1 MRKHPEQ
8 LQGKKQSSNRTT
20 FCWAYPSDLEQFYA
34 FYCARYENISYN
46 DFLHLGLTE
55 ALMKLNSIPE
65 SEPLY
70 KIIKSR
76 TISLAKIKDKS
87 ERKYWAELKKINNG
101 LRIAY
106 DKYKTDANYSNELLL
121 KYQNYFPYID
131 KFKKSII
138 FKIIKKFR
146 RK

>member
-1 MRKHPEQ
+1 MRKHPEE

-87 ERKYWAELKKINNG
+87 ERKYWAELKKINKIPAIY
-101 LRIAY
+101 LSV
-106 DKYKTDANYSNELLL
+106 KELD
-121 KYQNYFPYID
+121 N
-131 KFKKSII
+131 I
-138 FKIIKKFR
+138 FKEEVNGRKKLN
-146 RK
+146 KI

>member
-87 ERKYWAELKKINNG
+87 ERKYWAELKKINKIPAIY
-101 LRIAY
+101 LSV
-106 DKYKTDANYSNELLL
+106 KELD
-121 KYQNYFPYID
+121 N
-131 KFKKSII
+131 I
-138 FKIIKKFR
+138 FKEEVNGRKKLN
-146 RK
+146 KI

>member
-87 ERKYWAELKKINNG
+87 ERKYWAELKKINKIPAIY
-101 LRIAY
+101 LSI
-106 DKYKTDANYSNELLL
+106 KEL
-121 KYQNYFPYID
+121 D
-131 KFKKSII
+131 DI
-138 FKIIKKFR
+138 FKEEVNGRKKLN
-146 RK
+146 KI

>member
-1 MRKHPEQ
+1 MTLRKHPEQ
-8 LQGKKQSSNRTT
+8 SLERKQNSNRTA
-20 FCWAYPSDLEQFYA
+20 FCWAYTSDLEQFYA

-76 TISLAKIKDKS
+76 TISLVKIKDKS
-87 ERKYWAELKKINNG
+87 ERKYWAELKKINKIPAIY
-101 LRIAY
+101 LSI
-106 DKYKTDANYSNELLL
+106 KEL
-121 KYQNYFPYID
+121 D
-131 KFKKSII
+131 DI
-138 FKIIKKFR
+138 FKEEVNGRKKLN
-146 RK
+146 KI

>member
-20 FCWAYPSDLEQFYA
+20 FCWANPSDLEQFYA

-55 ALMKLNSIPE
+55 ALMKLNSIPD

-70 KIIKSR
+70 KVIKSR

-87 ERKYWAELKKINNG
+87 ERKYWAELKKINKIPAIY
-101 LRIAY
+101 LSV
-106 DKYKTDANYSNELLL
+106 KELD
-121 KYQNYFPYID
+121 N
-131 KFKKSII
+131 I
-138 FKIIKKFR
+138 FKEEVNGRKKLN
-146 RK
+146 KI

>member
-8 LQGKKQSSNRTT
+8 LQEKKQSSNRTS

-87 ERKYWAELKKINNG
+87 ERKYWAELKKINKIPAIY
-101 LRIAY
+101 LSV
-106 DKYKTDANYSNELLL
+106 KELD
-121 KYQNYFPYID
+121 N
-131 KFKKSII
+131 I
-138 FKIIKKFR
+138 FKEEVNGRKKLN
-146 RK
+146 KI

>member
-46 DFLHLGLTE
+46 DFLYLGLTE

-87 ERKYWAELKKINNG
+87 ERKYWAELKKINKIPAIY
-101 LRIAY
+101 LSV
-106 DKYKTDANYSNELLL
+106 KELD
-121 KYQNYFPYID
+121 N
-131 KFKKSII
+131 I
-138 FKIIKKFR
+138 FKEEVNGRKKLN
-146 RK
+146 KI

>member
-70 KIIKSR
+70 KMIKSR
-76 TISLAKIKDKS
+76 TISLVKIKDKS
-87 ERKYWAELKKINNG
+87 ERKYWAELKKINKIPAIY
-101 LRIAY
+101 LSI
-106 DKYKTDANYSNELLL
+106 KEL
-121 KYQNYFPYID
+121 D
-131 KFKKSII
+131 DI
-138 FKIIKKFR
+138 FKEEVNGRKKLN
-146 RK
+146 KI

>member
-1 MRKHPEQ
+1 MRKHPEE

-76 TISLAKIKDKS
+76 TISLVKIKDKS
-87 ERKYWAELKKINNG
+87 ERKYWAELKKINKIPAIY
-101 LRIAY
+101 LSI
-106 DKYKTDANYSNELLL
+106 KEL
-121 KYQNYFPYID
+121 D
-131 KFKKSII
+131 DI
-138 FKIIKKFR
+138 FKEEVNGRKKLN
-146 RK
+146 KI

>member
-1 MRKHPEQ
+1 MKIHPEQ
-8 LQGKKQSSNRTT
+8 LLEKKQQSNRTA
-20 FCWAYPSDLEQFYA
+20 FCWSYPSDLEQFYA

-55 ALMKLNSIPE
+55 TLMKLNSIPE

-87 ERKYWAELKKINNG
+87 ERKYWAELKKINKIPAIYLSVKELDSVFKEEVNNG
-101 LRIAY
+101 R
-106 DKYKTDANYSNELLL
+106 KGFS
-121 KYQNYFPYID
+121 
-131 KFKKSII
+131 
-138 FKIIKKFR
+138 KI
-146 RK
+146 

>member
-1 MRKHPEQ
+1 MTLRKHPEQ
-8 LQGKKQSSNRTT
+8 SLERKQNSNRTA

-76 TISLAKIKDKS
+76 TISLVKIKDKS
-87 ERKYWAELKKINNG
+87 ERKYWAELKKINKIPAIY
-101 LRIAY
+101 LSI
-106 DKYKTDANYSNELLL
+106 KEL
-121 KYQNYFPYID
+121 D
-131 KFKKSII
+131 DI
-138 FKIIKKFR
+138 FKEEVNGRKKLN
-146 RK
+146 KI

>member
-8 LQGKKQSSNRTT
+8 LQGKKQSSNRTA

-70 KIIKSR
+70 KVIKSR

-87 ERKYWAELKKINNG
+87 ERKYWAELKKINKIPAIY
-101 LRIAY
+101 LSI
-106 DKYKTDANYSNELLL
+106 KEL
-121 KYQNYFPYID
+121 D
-131 KFKKSII
+131 DI
-138 FKIIKKFR
+138 FKEEVNGRKKLN
-146 RK
+146 KI

>member
-76 TISLAKIKDKS
+76 TISLAKIKDKT
-87 ERKYWAELKKINNG
+87 ERKYWAELKKINKIPAIYLSVKELDSVFKEEVTNG
-101 LRIAY
+101 R
-106 DKYKTDANYSNELLL
+106 KGFS
-121 KYQNYFPYID
+121 
-131 KFKKSII
+131 
-138 FKIIKKFR
+138 KI
-146 RK
+146 

>member
-1 MRKHPEQ
+1 MTLRKHPEQ
-8 LQGKKQSSNRTT
+8 LLERKQNSNRTS

-70 KIIKSR
+70 KVIKSR

-87 ERKYWAELKKINNG
+87 ERKYWAELKKINKIPAIY
-101 LRIAY
+101 LSI
-106 DKYKTDANYSNELLL
+106 KEL
-121 KYQNYFPYID
+121 D
-131 KFKKSII
+131 DI
-138 FKIIKKFR
+138 FKEEVNGRKKLN
-146 RK
+146 KI

>member
-1 MRKHPEQ
+1 MTLRKHPEQ
-8 LQGKKQSSNRTT
+8 SLERKQNSNRTA

-70 KIIKSR
+70 KVIKSR

-87 ERKYWAELKKINNG
+87 ERKYWAELKKINKIPAIY
-101 LRIAY
+101 LSI
-106 DKYKTDANYSNELLL
+106 KELD
-121 KYQNYFPYID
+121 N
-131 KFKKSII
+131 I
-138 FKIIKKFR
+138 FKEEVNGRKKLN
-146 RK
+146 KI

>member
-70 KIIKSR
+70 KVIKSR
-76 TISLAKIKDKS
+76 TISLVKIKDKS
-87 ERKYWAELKKINNG
+87 ERKYWAELKKINKIPAIY
-101 LRIAY
+101 LSI
-106 DKYKTDANYSNELLL
+106 KEL
-121 KYQNYFPYID
+121 D
-131 KFKKSII
+131 DI
-138 FKIIKKFR
+138 FKEEVNGRKKLN
-146 RK
+146 KI

>member
-20 FCWAYPSDLEQFYA
+20 FCWAYPNDLEQFYA

-55 ALMKLNSIPE
+55 ALMKLNSIPD

-70 KIIKSR
+70 KVIKSR

-87 ERKYWAELKKINNG
+87 ERKYWAELKKINKIPAIY
-101 LRIAY
+101 LSI
-106 DKYKTDANYSNELLL
+106 KEL
-121 KYQNYFPYID
+121 D
-131 KFKKSII
+131 DI
-138 FKIIKKFR
+138 FKEEVNGRKKLN
-146 RK
+146 KI